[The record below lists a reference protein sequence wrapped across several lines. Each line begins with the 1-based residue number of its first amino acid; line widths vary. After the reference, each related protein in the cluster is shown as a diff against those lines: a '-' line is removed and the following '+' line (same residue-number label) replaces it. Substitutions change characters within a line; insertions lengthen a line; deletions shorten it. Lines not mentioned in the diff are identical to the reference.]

1 MPNLPWQTQ
10 TQIRSAQ
17 IKFILDTAHS
27 VLNGLIIYKY
37 YIFKIKNK
45 CQSLMFFWI
54 ILPSV
59 FLLAMPFGLS
69 ICAVI
74 GDICT
79 QSNLGEYQRRINN
92 TFLYYESQIAGNK
105 HVFIIFRMISY
116 SGTVVCCYIVKC
128 GVSQFP

>member
-1 MPNLPWQTQ
+1 
-10 TQIRSAQ
+10 
-17 IKFILDTAHS
+17 
-27 VLNGLIIYKY
+27 
-37 YIFKIKNK
+37 
-45 CQSLMFFWI
+45 MFFFII

-79 QSNLGEYQRRINN
+79 QSNLGEYQRRINK

-128 GVSQFP
+128 GVSQFPWVGWSWVESLNLSGWYLSDLWMRFEDKISVEWLQPNHRLHPNK

>member
-1 MPNLPWQTQ
+1 
-10 TQIRSAQ
+10 
-17 IKFILDTAHS
+17 
-27 VLNGLIIYKY
+27 
-37 YIFKIKNK
+37 
-45 CQSLMFFWI
+45 MFFFI

-79 QSNLGEYQRRINN
+79 QSNLGEYQRRINK

-105 HVFIIFRMISY
+105 RVFIIFRMISY